1 VLLGSAHY
9 HLVPVV
15 VVAAGVGN
23 VAAGDAVV
31 AVAAAAAV
39 GGGAA
44 AAAAAGTDI
53 VAVAVAAAAVAGG
66 VAAAAVAGSHQG
78 DFGGIAVVLAEAEEE
93 PVPAVCVDSPAD
105 VELAPK
111 TAVVA
116 ERTELEAAV
125 VAAWVLAVAAA
136 LAAAGILEQGR
147 AQVLTSAR
155 QQPPH
160 QRDCLQVQC

>member
-39 GGGAA
+39 GGGG